1 MNLPPWTDQ
10 LFAAID
16 RRDADAFA
24 SHLAEDVVF
33 QFGNAAPVA
42 GRAAVR
48 EAVAGFFGSIAG
60 LAHTLEQGWTTPDAV
75 IVRGQVTY
83 TRHDGST
90 LTVPFANLLEL
101 AGDGIARYGIFIDIS
116 ALHR

>member
-1 MNLPPWTDQ
+1 MSLPPWTDQ

-24 SHLAEDVVF
+24 RHLAADVVF
-33 QFGNAAPVA
+33 QFGNAAPVQ

-48 EAVAGFFGSIAG
+48 EAVAGFFSSIAG
-60 LAHTLEQGWTTPDAV
+60 LAHTVERGWDTGDAV

-83 TRHDGST
+83 TRHDGRT

-101 AGDGIARYGIFIDIS
+101 ADDRIARYGIFIDIS
-116 ALHR
+116 SLAG